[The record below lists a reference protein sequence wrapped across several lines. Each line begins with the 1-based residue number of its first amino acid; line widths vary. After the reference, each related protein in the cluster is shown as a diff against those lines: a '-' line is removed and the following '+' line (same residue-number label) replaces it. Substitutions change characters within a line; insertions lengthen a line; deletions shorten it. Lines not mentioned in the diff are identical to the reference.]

1 MIVVLALVVVVVV
14 AFALAIAFR
23 SPTRDARHS
32 IDRYGSAMRA
42 LSAMTTQ
49 EREIRSVQRGQV
61 PRDTSASRRGHDL
74 DRDANLGTAAG
85 NARRRDP
92 APWVP
97 RAPVPRASGA
107 AALGSIPRRNAGVG
121 LQPVGTR
128 IDGGLRPPPS
138 RPRAGLGSPVP
149 PGSVL
154 DPSAADPELPPLA
167 RQAARIIGVWEPP
180 GGRDPS
186 VEANARLTGTTGL
199 VLAILFFAEGLTIPL
214 ITRLV
219 SWHIVI
225 GLALI
230 PPILVKMG
238 STLWKFSR
246 YYLGDPRFRRAGPPH
261 PFLRVLGPLVMISTV
276 ILMVSG
282 VALWLSGR
290 HIGTLFR
297 IHQLTF
303 VAWFIFVVL
312 HVGAHFLRAVR
323 LAASDSRDAHGERK
337 ARRPARVRRGLVAA
351 SLLAGLGLGVLG
363 LRVST
368 TWTRPPTAVRVPRA
382 APAARPRP

>member
-1 MIVVLALVVVVVV
+1 
-14 AFALAIAFR
+14 
-23 SPTRDARHS
+23 
-32 IDRYGSAMRA
+32 
-42 LSAMTTQ
+42 
-49 EREIRSVQRGQV
+49 
-61 PRDTSASRRGHDL
+61 
-74 DRDANLGTAAG
+74 
-85 NARRRDP
+85 
-92 APWVP
+92 
-97 RAPVPRASGA
+97 
-107 AALGSIPRRNAGVG
+107 
-121 LQPVGTR
+121 
-128 IDGGLRPPPS
+128 
-138 RPRAGLGSPVP
+138 
-149 PGSVL
+149 
-154 DPSAADPELPPLA
+154 
-167 RQAARIIGVWEPP
+167 
-180 GGRDPS
+180 
-186 VEANARLTGTTGL
+186 
-199 VLAILFFAEGLTIPL
+199 
-214 ITRLV
+214 
-219 SWHIVI
+219 
-225 GLALI
+225 
-230 PPILVKMG
+230 
-238 STLWKFSR
+238 
-246 YYLGDPRFRRAGPPH
+246 
-261 PFLRVLGPLVMISTV
+261 MISTV